1 MEEGRNEV
9 LTKVPLSV
17 GSNAEEQSH
26 TPVMKPPPAGAGTE
40 HGREAGVAVLDA
52 SWVGESEVRGALW
65 GKRPA
70 DLEAARDAAV
80 RSETEWARCHWEELL
95 RETESRSPRA
105 SKRQRVRG
113 QRDERPD
120 EEVEALAPGR
130 DEEVAPDATSE
141 SMEDVSVDLSLDI
154 EEAVS
159 DIHSFGGE
167 GGAQVGLLASPGT
180 TNDEVPLR
188 ALHSPRQPSGGFQ
201 TGTGK
206 ALQAHQGSAVLLR
219 RLFGDAPAVSDA
231 APAAPAP
238 SGFRSGGG
246 AQLQAS
252 ACAAERVRRLFVD
265 DRSDTGAAQE
275 PPRPAADTPERDI
288 FVDAATRAPPPALTS
303 RWAAAFR
310 PPRKSMSRTRC
321 LPLTALT
328 ARPTAPTRPRL
339 SPDAVP
345 RWCPPPPPIP
355 AVASCRQPR
364 CPRAALTPDEAH
376 RFVFTGARLD
386 FAALLRACGETE
398 AYAGMLRIGREL
410 QRRAHERPPPARVD
424 AADIFTALI
433 SADSSLSERDALQRA
448 LDDRPSTTPLQQP
461 GSWAWFRHHYALLVY
476 VESLVEM
483 TDPSTRY
490 GRVLT
495 LWRLLWHLTRRY
507 WQWHRAAARNR
518 AVSVLHALR
527 RDEPYDMLLPPME
540 LLVTRVLPL
549 DGDVVRWQC
558 TDGQCCMSAALT
570 LPDGASATAIR
581 PSAHLRQLSRLR
593 PGARLYCFGAQ
604 LRRPSEATDD
614 AEPHLAV
621 SLNGCRL
628 LPFVTRQARGETP
641 WLRCL
646 GRVRHAMLLTPL
658 SHAVPNGGLVGAI
671 HALLQRVYPL
681 HLLEFVNDAEPQ
693 RTGRAAARV
702 QVYDV
707 EQAQRRRQ
715 QRPPQTPDRGSR
727 VTGAAMNADDDD
739 PLRVPD
745 WAAAPSECAYVP
757 ACSVRISDRSGTQ
770 YAWVRISR
778 CDEES
783 VRQLQRLE
791 GQTVQLRA
799 LLPDAKR
806 SGVYR
811 LVGGLRYGA
820 NVRRA
825 DTTSFG
831 GRGCFWPRQTPAFR
845 SLPSLSAG
853 KEFDANDQAVA
864 VHVGSVRRGGTPDAS
879 RFVYL
884 ADQSDGPLLAVELHG
899 VDAEHLPAALRPL
912 ATPSASATG
921 TPVHFVNAAFVR
933 YDAVLG
939 VLSADAPPGRC
950 QWCARPPAPIDA
962 EAFRAQRAR
971 AQSIS
976 EGGYVSSTLPARSC
990 RRLWEQLLRWSHALS
1005 PPSNSPG
1012 ERPRHIHPHSPQL
1025 LP

>member
-1 MEEGRNEV
+1 M
-9 LTKVPLSV
+9 KLS
-17 GSNAEEQSH
+17 
-26 TPVMKPPPAGAGTE
+26 PAGTE
-40 HGREAGVAVLDA
+40 TNNGREAGVAVLDA
-52 SWVGESEVRGALW
+52 SWVGESEVRGALL

-70 DLEAARDAAV
+70 DEEAVRDAAV
-80 RSETEWARCHWEELL
+80 RSETDWARCHWEELL

-105 SKRQRVRG
+105 SKRQRVQG
-113 QRDERPD
+113 QRDERQG
-120 EEVEALAPGR
+120 EQVQTLAPGR
-130 DEEVAPDATSE
+130 DEKMAPEATSE
-141 SMEDVSVDLSLDI
+141 SMEDASVDLSFDT

-159 DIHSFGGE
+159 DLHSFGGE
-167 GGAQVGLLASPGT
+167 GNAQFGLLASPGT
-180 TNDEVPLR
+180 TNDEVPLNV
-188 ALHSPRQPSGGFQ
+188 LHSPPQPSGGFQ

-206 ALQAHQGSAVLLR
+206 ALQAHQGSAMLLQ

-231 APAAPAP
+231 HVPAAAAP

-252 ACAAERVRRLFVD
+252 ARAAERVHCLFAD

-275 PPRPAADTPERDI
+275 PPRPAADTPEQDI
-288 FVDAATRAPPPALTS
+288 FVDAAMRAPPPARAS
-303 RWAAAFR
+303 RWTAAFR
-310 PPRKSMSRTRC
+310 QPRKSVSRTRC
-321 LPLTALT
+321 LPRTAPT
-328 ARPTAPTRPRL
+328 ARPTAPTLPRM

-345 RWCPPPPPIP
+345 RQSPPPPPIP
-355 AVASCRQPR
+355 AVTSCRQPR
-364 CPRAALTPDEAH
+364 CPRAAFTPDEAH

-398 AYAGMLRIGREL
+398 AYAGMLRVGREL
-410 QRRAHERPPPARVD
+410 QRRAHERPPPAHMD
-424 AADIFTALI
+424 AADIFMAL
-433 SADSSLSERDALQRA
+433 SADSSLSHRDALQRA
-448 LDDRPSTTPLQQP
+448 LDDRPSNTPLQQP

-495 LWRLLWHLTRRY
+495 VWRLLWHLTRRY
-507 WQWHRAAARNR
+507 WQWYRAAARNR

-540 LLVTRVLPL
+540 LLVTRVPALPL

-558 TDGQCCMSAALT
+558 TDGQCCMSAALI
-570 LPDGASATAIR
+570 LPDGASTPAIR
-581 PSAHLRQLSRLR
+581 LSAHFRQLSRLR

-604 LRRPSEATDD
+604 LRRPSEATGD

-628 LPFVTRQARGETP
+628 LPFVFRQARNEAP

-693 RTGRAAARV
+693 RAGRAAARV

-707 EQAQRRRQ
+707 EQARRRRRQ
-715 QRPPQTPDRGSR
+715 QQPPQTPDRGSR
-727 VTGAAMNADDDD
+727 VVGAALNVDDDD
-739 PLRVPD
+739 RLRVPD
-745 WAAAPSECAYVP
+745 WAAPSECAYVP

-770 YAWVRISR
+770 YAWLRISR

-806 SGVYR
+806 FGVYR

-825 DTTSFG
+825 DTTSVG

-853 KEFDANDQAVA
+853 DEFDANDQAMA

-884 ADQSDGPLLAVELHG
+884 TDQSDGPLLAVELHG

-912 ATPSASATG
+912 ATPSASATC

-933 YDAVLG
+933 YDAALG
-939 VLSADAPPGRC
+939 VSSADAPPGRC
-950 QWCARPPAPIDA
+950 QWRARPPAHIDA
-962 EAFRAQRAR
+962 DAFRAQRAR

-976 EGGYVSSTLPARSC
+976 EGGCVSSTLPARSC
-990 RRLWEQLLRWSHALS
+990 WRLWEQLLRWSHALS
-1005 PPSNSPG
+1005 PPPHSAG
-1012 ERPRHIHPHSPQL
+1012 ERPRHIHRHSPQL